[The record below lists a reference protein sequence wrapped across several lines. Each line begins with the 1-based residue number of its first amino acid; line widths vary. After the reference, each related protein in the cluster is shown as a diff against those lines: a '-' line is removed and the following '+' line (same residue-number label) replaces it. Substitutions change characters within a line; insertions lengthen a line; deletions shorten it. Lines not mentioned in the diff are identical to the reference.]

1 MGGYLATSGRGAGEW
16 LAQGGTATF
25 TGGELVT
32 RAGSDINLSGG
43 TLDVRDGY
51 IRQSWLRGADGR
63 LYELSRAPGDLLYT
77 GLYKGFEQ
85 KHERW
90 GERATRTFYNPL
102 IAPRQRFESGY
113 TVGRDAGQLLVST
126 ERAALQGALTGEV
139 YQGPRQTDAAARP
152 GRLLSIADRG
162 GATRTMVVGQ
172 YLPRFDTA
180 TNRLAWGL
188 SGISRQVTVG
198 QADAADGEIVL
209 DAAWLNQAGLG
220 ALKLAGADRVVVQ
233 QALRLA
239 PGARPCCTRPG
250 SPSTRTCRRRAAA
263 SRPAMCSSR

>member
-85 KHERW
+85 KHER
-90 GERATRTFYNPL
+90 
-102 IAPRQRFESGY
+102 
-113 TVGRDAGQLLVST
+113 
-126 ERAALQGALTGEV
+126 
-139 YQGPRQTDAAARP
+139 
-152 GRLLSIADRG
+152 
-162 GATRTMVVGQ
+162 
-172 YLPRFDTA
+172 
-180 TNRLAWGL
+180 
-188 SGISRQVTVG
+188 
-198 QADAADGEIVL
+198 
-209 DAAWLNQAGLG
+209 
-220 ALKLAGADRVVVQ
+220 
-233 QALRLA
+233 
-239 PGARPCCTRPG
+239 
-250 SPSTRTCRRRAAA
+250 
-263 SRPAMCSSR
+263 

>member
-1 MGGYLATSGRGAGEW
+1 M
-16 LAQGGTATF
+16 
-25 TGGELVT
+25 
-32 RAGSDINLSGG
+32 
-43 TLDVRDGY
+43 RDGY

-102 IAPRQRFESGY
+102 IAPCQRYESGY

-126 ERAALQGALTGEV
+126 ERAALQGALMTERSTRG
-139 YQGPRQTDAAARP
+139 RARP
-152 GRLLSIADRG
+152 TPQRDQEGFYQSQTATARRG
-162 GATRTMVVGQ
+162 QLVVGQ
-172 YLPRFDTA
+172 HLPRFDTA

-198 QADAADGEIVL
+198 QGKRRTARSC
-209 DAAWLNQAGLG
+209 WTP
-220 ALKLAGADRVVVQ
+220 
-233 QALRLA
+233 
-239 PGARPCCTRPG
+239 PG
-250 SPSTRTCRRRAAA
+250 
-263 SRPAMCSSR
+263 

>member
-43 TLDVRDGY
+43 TLDVRDRY

-126 ERAALQGALTGEV
+126 ERAAC
-139 YQGPRQTDAAARP
+139 RAR
-152 GRLLSIADRG
+152 
-162 GATRTMVVGQ
+162 
-172 YLPRFDTA
+172 
-180 TNRLAWGL
+180 
-188 SGISRQVTVG
+188 
-198 QADAADGEIVL
+198 
-209 DAAWLNQAGLG
+209 
-220 ALKLAGADRVVVQ
+220 
-233 QALRLA
+233 
-239 PGARPCCTRPG
+239 
-250 SPSTRTCRRRAAA
+250 
-263 SRPAMCSSR
+263 